1 MNREAKYQKV
11 ISQLGVI
18 LEDRKGKTEKVN
30 QTEDDVRG
38 NEIFESTVNCIQEV
52 DEGRWVRYE

>member
-38 NEIFESTVNCIQEV
+38 NETFESTVNCIQEF
-52 DEGRWVRYE
+52 DEGRWVRYQ